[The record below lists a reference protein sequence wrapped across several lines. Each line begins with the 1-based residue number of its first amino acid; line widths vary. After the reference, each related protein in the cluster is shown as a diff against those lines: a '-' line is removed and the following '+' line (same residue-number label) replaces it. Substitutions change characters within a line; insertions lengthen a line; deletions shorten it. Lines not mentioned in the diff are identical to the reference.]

1 MTFCAVSLFAP
12 QTGLE
17 PVTLRLTAGCSTIEL
32 LRNIYILKMENKIK
46 YNEFICQ
53 EMAAPNDAFLGL

>member
-1 MTFCAVSLFAP
+1 MGAGCAP

-32 LRNIYILKMENKIK
+32 LWNVLRGERTYFEDVIEDRHTLK
-46 YNEFICQ
+46 
-53 EMAAPNDAFLGL
+53 